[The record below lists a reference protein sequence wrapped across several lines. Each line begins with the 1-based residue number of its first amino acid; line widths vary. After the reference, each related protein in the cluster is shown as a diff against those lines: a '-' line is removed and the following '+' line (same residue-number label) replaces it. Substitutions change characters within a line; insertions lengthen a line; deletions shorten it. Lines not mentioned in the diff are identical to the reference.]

1 MTELS
6 QEFLANV
13 ATEIWK
19 AGAKRRKFKLWLSE
33 TTRALKGI
41 DRKLDQQE
49 ESLIKS
55 IRSGALDTETL
66 SESDAKIFEYR
77 KELKPW
83 LEQILCWVNGEE
95 LQIEEKIE
103 SFEDAANVAEK
114 EIKESKAKKPK

>member
-6 QEFLANV
+6 QEYLAGIAN
-13 ATEIWK
+13 EIWK

-33 TTRALKGI
+33 TTRALKGV
-41 DRKLDQQE
+41 DRKLDGQE

-55 IRSGALDTETL
+55 IRSGALDEETL
-66 SESDAKIFEYR
+66 QDIEFRIFEYR

-95 LQIEEKIE
+95 LEIEEKIE
-103 SFEDAANVAEK
+103 SFEDVANVAEK
-114 EIKESKAKKPK
+114 KIKESKAKKK

>member
-33 TTRALKGI
+33 ISKMLKGI
-41 DRKLDQQE
+41 DRNLEQQE
-49 ESLIKS
+49 ESLVKS
-55 IRSGALDTETL
+55 IRSGTMDTKTIGECDSRIEDYQMDL
-66 SESDAKIFEYR
+66 A
-77 KELKPW
+77 PW
-83 LEQILCWVNGEE
+83 IKQIGAWANGEE

-114 EIKESKAKKPK
+114 KIKETKAKKK